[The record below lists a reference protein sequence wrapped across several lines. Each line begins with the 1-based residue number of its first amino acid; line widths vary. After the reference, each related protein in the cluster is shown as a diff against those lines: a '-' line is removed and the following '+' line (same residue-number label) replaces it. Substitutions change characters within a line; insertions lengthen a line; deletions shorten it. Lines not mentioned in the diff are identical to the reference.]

1 MPQRNAEPITI
12 AIDDGLDVSGLLQSP
27 PKPRACYILAH
38 GAGAGM
44 AHPFMAAV
52 AAGLAERGIATLRY
66 QFPYMEQRA
75 RRPDPPRLAHATV
88 RAAAA
93 AAARLP
99 PAPSPVSGGQS
110 FRR

>member
-27 PKPRACYILAH
+27 PKPRACYVIAH

-66 QFPYMEQRA
+66 QFPYMEKRSK
-75 RRPDPPRLAHATV
+75 RPDPPKLAHRTV
-88 RAAAA
+88 RAAVDRAVT
-93 AAARLP
+93 LQP
-99 PAPSPVSGGQS
+99 
-110 FRR
+110 